1 VKDVMGIVKK
11 RFQEKMDNI
20 IKNDIELAER
30 TDLDNNNITIII
42 YIQSFVKV
50 FKLIITI
57 LSITYFF
64 GSVLFISFEII
75 NDIK

>member
-1 VKDVMGIVKK
+1 MGIVKK

>member
-1 VKDVMGIVKK
+1 MGIVKK

-57 LSITYFF
+57 LSITYCF
-64 GSVLFISFEII
+64 GSVLFIIFEII